1 MELLRWLD
9 MQLERHQKPEL
20 VRDRALAR
28 VVVQEASA
36 LLDQCR
42 DKLQQGERP
51 R

>member
-1 MELLRWLD
+1 
-9 MQLERHQKPEL
+9 
-20 VRDRALAR
+20 